1 MLDRSRGA
9 HHPGIGCRQKADDR
23 REQQAGNQ
31 RLRSADLHEVVEITV
46 KSVSA
51 NVSMNSVQNDPLPP
65 DGPPAPKCS
74 IVFTVRSKTARI
86 REDMARLW
94 RNSCGKGWALAA
106 APESPGE
113 EYEEYEKYTDQHH
126 VGGGESTA
134 LDLLRTL
141 GPALSQNHFS
151 GSGRCCRPR

>member
-1 MLDRSRGA
+1 MVPIIRESDAGKKPTIGGSNRLATSAYDPQTCTRLSRSRSN
-9 HHPGIGCRQKADDR
+9 PF
-23 REQQAGNQ
+23 QQT
-31 RLRSADLHEVVEITV
+31 SARMASRTIRYH
-46 KSVSA
+46 
-51 NVSMNSVQNDPLPP
+51 P
-65 DGPPAPKCS
+65 DGPAAPKCS
-74 IVFTVRSKTARI
+74 IVLTVRSKTARI
-86 REDMARLW
+86 REDTARLW